1 MSESE
6 ILELD
11 QYLSF
16 TIGDEI
22 YALDIMKV
30 REVLLYSKI
39 TKVPCT
45 PDYMLGVINL
55 RGSIVPVIDVGLKF
69 GMMNNQKIT
78 RKCIII
84 IEVIIEKEELVIGA
98 LVDAVQEVFE
108 LESSLIEPPPKF
120 ATTLHADFIT
130 GMGKYDD
137 KLIIILDINKMFS
150 SDEMS
155 FFGSYSEV

>member
-1 MSESE
+1 MSVSE

-30 REVLLYSKI
+30 REVLVYTKI

-45 PDYMLGVINL
+45 PAYMLGVINL
-55 RGSIVPVIDVGLKF
+55 RGSIVPVIDISLKF
-69 GMMNNQKIT
+69 GMMNNEKIT

-84 IEVIIEKEELVIGA
+84 IEVIIENEELIIGA
-98 LVDAVQEVFE
+98 LVDSVQEVFE
-108 LESSLIEPPPKF
+108 LEKTQIEPPPKF
-120 ATTLHADFIT
+120 ATTLHSEFIT

-150 SDEMS
+150 SEELS
-155 FFGSYSEV
+155 LLGNYSEG